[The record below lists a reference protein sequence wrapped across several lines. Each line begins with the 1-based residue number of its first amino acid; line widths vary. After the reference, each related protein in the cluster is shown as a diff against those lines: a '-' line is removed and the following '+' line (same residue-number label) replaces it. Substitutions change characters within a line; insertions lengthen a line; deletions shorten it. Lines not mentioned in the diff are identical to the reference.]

1 MDSVRVWGYLRRQQ
15 PRTITVERDIHV
27 HTGNLR
33 LGRWI
38 FLAGLAPPSAVL
50 LVVPPAYADAS
61 YQETVQVTGGSLVD
75 AFKKLPFMP
84 KSMKQMLEPI
94 VSRKAVHGN
103 QLVSISSSST
113 EIIDLDQETLTQLD
127 NQQRTY
133 SVVTFA
139 QMRQAFKN
147 APKKLEEAQAKARE
161 QQPASPGDQANP
173 PPQVKVTFE
182 INVADTGATKP
193 INGVTAKEQIMTMK
207 AHVTDANPPPD
218 KPPQAVT
225 YTMITDVWTAPEPPE
240 MKEIDEFYVRYGK
253 KLMQGVDAAALM
265 KAMQPAVNGSA
276 MAALFA
282 SQPGAGP
289 AAQDMMQKM
298 ATEMQKIKGTR
309 ILEVTRMGGETM
321 APPAAGDIPPP
332 PAGDSTAA
340 VAQPSATSKL
350 GALGSML
357 GKSMLGGLRGNS
369 MPAAQD
375 TPPSD
380 AAQPTNTVLYEST
393 SQKSDFSREA
403 VSATLFQLPAGFK
416 QVDSAMVQSLSH

>member
-1 MDSVRVWGYLRRQQ
+1 MN
-15 PRTITVERDIHV
+15 
-27 HTGNLR
+27 TGTLR

-38 FLAGLAPPSAVL
+38 FLTGLAPLSAVS
-50 LVVPPAYADAS
+50 LVVSPAYADAS

-103 QLVSISSSST
+103 QLVSISSST
-113 EIIDLDQETLTQLD
+113 AEIIDLDQETLTQIN
-127 NQQRTY
+127 NQQKTY

-161 QQPASPGDQANP
+161 QQPATPGDQANP

-207 AHVTDANPPPD
+207 AHVTDANPPQD
-218 KPPQAVT
+218 KPPQTVT

-240 MKEIDEFYVRYGK
+240 MREIDEFYVRYGK

-276 MAALFA
+276 LSTLFA

-321 APPAAGDIPPP
+321 APPAAADVTPPP
-332 PAGDSTAA
+332 PSNDSTAA
-340 VAQPSATSKL
+340 AGQPSTASKL
-350 GALGSML
+350 GAFGSML

-369 MPAAQD
+369 VPAAQPA
-375 TPPSD
+375 PPPD
-380 AAQPTNTVLYEST
+380 AAQSTNTVLYEST
-393 SQKSDFSREA
+393 SQKSDFSRET

-416 QVDSAMVQSLSH
+416 QVDSPMVQSLSK